1 MKKFLPFSL
10 FAIIIL
16 LLHVSIYAAVP
27 AGYYKNLNGK
37 TTSDLK
43 TALYNIIKNQSQ
55 QQTYSKLPTYFQ
67 RTDVYPN
74 SKRWWD
80 MYSDIP
86 LYAPSFS
93 GLNREHSLPKS
104 WWGGSSSVLAYTDIN
119 HLYPSEMNANM
130 AKSNYPLGVVTDGGS
145 KFNNGVCMVGKG
157 QNSGGAAYVFEPAD
171 EYKGDFARTYFY
183 MVTCYQN
190 FSWKYT
196 YMCANGTYPSMQQ
209 WAIDLLL
216 KWHRDDPV
224 SQKEQNRNEQV
235 YLIQAN
241 RNPYIDYPDLVE
253 YIWGNKKGQAYNGST
268 TPVIPPSTGTLIT
281 PPNGMYLDFN
291 QVAVNHTTTTSL
303 QLRGDNLSGQ
313 VEIYFSG
320 PNGSLFKFA
329 NGQTDMLI
337 DASKINATNGTWI
350 NINYTPNAI
359 GSHTATLV
367 LQDGGLPGGSQKVI
381 LRGEALAVPTL
392 SAPTAT
398 AATDITADSY
408 MAHWDE
414 VPGETVDYYMVTL
427 KRYKNGIVTTEEI
440 PAEQNYLEIDGFNE
454 SDQDTYSVQSVR
466 LEVRSPQSNTIT
478 VNPTAAIDNI
488 LDDKPLLVES
498 FDGFM
503 RFRCSEP
510 QSDCVIYDISGR
522 TVMIIHEISDQMEIT
537 LPQGIYFI
545 TTAQHRKPIKTV
557 AR

>member
-1 MKKFLPFSL
+1 
-10 FAIIIL
+10 
-16 LLHVSIYAAVP
+16 
-27 AGYYKNLNGK
+27 
-37 TTSDLK
+37 
-43 TALYNIIKNQSQ
+43 
-55 QQTYSKLPTYFQ
+55 
-67 RTDVYPN
+67 
-74 SKRWWD
+74 
-80 MYSDIP
+80 
-86 LYAPSFS
+86 
-93 GLNREHSLPKS
+93 
-104 WWGGSSSVLAYTDIN
+104 
-119 HLYPSEMNANM
+119 
-130 AKSNYPLGVVTDGGS
+130 
-145 KFNNGVCMVGKG
+145 
-157 QNSGGAAYVFEPAD
+157 
-171 EYKGDFARTYFY
+171 
-183 MVTCYQN
+183 
-190 FSWKYT
+190 
-196 YMCANGTYPSMQQ
+196 MCANGTYPSMQQ

-281 PPNGMYLDFN
+281 PPNGMDLDFN
-291 QVAVNHTTTTSL
+291 QVAVNYTTTSQL
-303 QLRGDNLSGQ
+303 QFRGENLSG
-313 VEIYFSG
+313 EFELAITG
-320 PNGSLFKFA
+320 ANKSLFTFS
-329 NGQTDMLI
+329 NGTQDMKLA
-337 DASKINATNGTWI
+337 ASAVNASSGTWI
-350 NINYTPNAI
+350 TISYKPNAI
-359 GSHTATLV
+359 GSHTARLV
-367 LQDGGLPGGSQKVI
+367 INDGGMIDLSRKVE

-522 TVMIIHEISDQMEIT
+522 TMMMIHEITDQMEIT